1 MKDIITISDET
12 CKDIMEYDVLC
23 GQFISDDTPIFE
35 RLKSGIDVNFL
46 WLTSDDKELLI
57 KYSPKLFN
65 TFKDIDKLKDVM
77 YYLAKSIS
85 DYRFENCYYK
95 EQRDDVKQYA
105 HSHKKVTEKYEIL
118 QGHIEAILKMIG
130 NEALPKEEKY
140 KGLRTDKDDLIEELT
155 KAYISPYAYL
165 PSAPFYR
172 PDKDKPYNKNTIRNY
187 LVELKLQNKSKI
199 IIEFVAKIKN
209 A

>member
-1 MKDIITISDET
+1 MNEMITVSDEICT
-12 CKDIMEYDVLC
+12 DIMQYDVLG
-23 GQFISDDTPIFE
+23 GQFISDDTPIFG
-35 RLKSGIDVNFL
+35 RFKSGIDVNFL

-57 KYSPKLFN
+57 EYSSKLFN
-65 TFKDIDKLKDVM
+65 TFQDINKLKDVM

-85 DYRFENCYYK
+85 DYRFENHYYR
-95 EQRDDVKQYA
+95 EQRDEAKQYA
-105 HSHKKVTEKYEIL
+105 HSHKKVTKKYEIL

-140 KGLRTDKDDLIEELT
+140 KGLRTDKDDLIEELN

-165 PSAPFYR
+165 PFVPFYR

-199 IIEFVAKIKN
+199 IIEFIEKIKN